1 MNNFKLIDTSE
12 APAAIGPY
20 SQAVVAGEWVFA
32 SGQIPL
38 DPSTGEVVEG
48 EVERLA
54 VVGGDHQVTHLPTE
68 ASLGQEIAQGE
79 EVAERLA
86 HLFTLHKQV
95 RAVHPVLNKFLPV
108 ALQAGAFTLG
118 DLVLVVGEHQVFAAE
133 V

>member
-48 EVERLA
+48 GVAEQTDRVMNNLAAVLGEAAGSLNHVVKTTVYLADMATFGEMNEVYARHF
-54 VVGGDHQVTHLPTE
+54 GDHRP
-68 ASLGQEIAQGE
+68 A
-79 EVAERLA
+79 LA
-86 HLFTLHKQV
+86 TV
-95 RAVHPVLNKFLPV
+95 E
-108 ALQAGAFTLG
+108 AGALPKNVAVEI
-118 DLVLVVGEHQVFAAE
+118 DLIARIPS
-133 V
+133 